1 MKQSQALDIL
11 KMGHNVFLT
20 GPPGAGKT
28 YVLNDFIDYLNNH
41 QIPVGITAST
51 GIAATHI
58 GGMTIHS
65 WSGIG
70 IREELTDETL
80 EKLASKSPLV
90 KRLTN
95 TKVLIIDEISMLH
108 GKRLDLVNQV
118 CKHLKKSDKPFGG
131 MQVVLTGDLF
141 QLPPVTRNRGTAEVD
156 FVFKGKAWQE
166 LKLKVCYLEEQH
178 RQNDN
183 DLLSILNKIRTNTA
197 GLDEIDLLQT
207 RQIDEQETNAT
218 RLYTHNADVDSI
230 NEHRL
235 RELNEDEVLFTGIT
249 KGRASAVETLVTTCL
264 APENLVLKLG
274 AEIMTVANNPAQ
286 HFVNGSRGTVV
297 GFDEES
303 EAPVIQLHNS
313 RRRITLERNTWAVH
327 EGDRII
333 AEFAQ
338 YPLRLAWAITV
349 HKSQGMSLDEAEV
362 DLGRSFEPGMG
373 YVALSRVRSLDG
385 LILRGINDMA
395 MRVHPEIIEFD
406 VLLQKNSIAVQ
417 SALEKLSQASVDD
430 SHENLRAKLSP
441 SEIMYDEALY
451 QKLMLWRTK
460 KAKSIKLPAYM
471 VFDNKTLK
479 SLASI
484 KPKSEQA
491 LLSIKGVGNKK
502 CDSYG
507 HEIIDIITNHE

>member
-1 MKQSQALDIL
+1 MKQSEALDIL

-28 YVLNDFIDYLNNH
+28 YVLNKFIAYLKKH
-41 QIPVGITAST
+41 QIGVGITAST

-70 IREELTDETL
+70 IRDELTDETL
-80 EKLASKSPLV
+80 EKLATKSPLV
-90 KRLTN
+90 KRLSS

-108 GKRLDLVNQV
+108 GKRLDLVNQI
-118 CKHLKKSDKPFGG
+118 CKHLKKSEKPFGG

-141 QLPPVTRNRGTAEVD
+141 QLPPVTRGARGKEVD
-156 FVFKGKAWQE
+156 FVFKSKAWEE
-166 LKLKVCYLEEQH
+166 LRLKVCYLEEQH

-183 DLLSILNKIRTNTA
+183 ELLSILNKIRTNTA
-197 GLDEIDLLQT
+197 GLEEIDLLQT

-235 RELNEDEVLFTGIT
+235 SELNEDEVLFTAVT
-249 KGRASAVETLVTTCL
+249 KGRASAVETLISTCL
-264 APENLVLKLG
+264 APQNLVLKLG

-297 GFDEES
+297 GFDEET
-303 EAPVIQLHNS
+303 EAPIIKLHDSN
-313 RRRITLERNTWAVH
+313 RNITLERNTWAIH
-327 EGDRII
+327 EGDRVV

-338 YPLRLAWAITV
+338 YPLRLAWAITI

-385 LILRGINDMA
+385 LVLRGINEMA
-395 MRVHPEIIEFD
+395 MMVHPEVLIFD
-406 VLLQKNSIAVQ
+406 ELLLANSKAVG
-417 SALEKLSQASVDD
+417 SALSKLSSDTVD
-430 SHENLRAKLSP
+430 SHHDTVRTKLSP
-441 SEIMYDEALY
+441 AELVYDDELFDALRE
-451 QKLMLWRTK
+451 WRGSTARK
-460 KAKSIKLPAYM
+460 KKIPAYM
-471 VFDNKTLK
+471 VFDDKTLK
-479 SLASI
+479 TIAGT
-484 KPKSEQA
+484 KPKNIEELVA
-491 LLSIKGVGNKK
+491 IKGLGPKK
-502 CDSYG
+502 TDNYG
-507 HEIIDIITNHE
+507 KEILDIINKHA